1 MMKRIIAQV
10 AVIGVGAVA
19 LLGLGGVSNALAGR
33 RPVDH
38 VMLIDTTSQ
47 VDSLQGELKVTRAE
61 LERAHQVLEFSGR
74 YGIPGDLSARI
85 YDNAVAEGIP
95 PTVGFQLVQVESRF
109 QNGVQSGASAI
120 GLTQLRLP
128 TARVYDTTLG
138 PSDLMN
144 PDVNLRIGFRYL
156 KDLLKRFDQDVAL
169 ALEAYNKGPTLIA
182 AQQDSGSVVKGRYS
196 HAVMSGAIKSRRGSE

>member
-1 MMKRIIAQV
+1 MMKRIVAQV
-10 AVIGVGAVA
+10 AVITVGAAA
-19 LLGLGGVSNALAGR
+19 LFGMGGVTNVLAGR
-33 RPVDH
+33 DLLSRPGT
-38 VMLIDTTSQ
+38 IDTVSQ

-95 PTVGFQLVQVESRF
+95 PTIGFQLVNVESRF

-128 TARVYDTTLG
+128 TARAYDATVAA
-138 PSDLMN
+138 SDLMN

-169 ALEAYNKGPTLIA
+169 ALEAYNKGPTFIT

-196 HAVMSGAIKSRRGSE
+196 HAVMSGTRRKG

>member
-1 MMKRIIAQV
+1 MMKRIVAQV
-10 AVIGVGAVA
+10 AVIAVGAAA
-19 LLGLGGVSNALAGR
+19 LFGMGGVTNVLAGR
-33 RPVDH
+33 DLLSRPGT
-38 VMLIDTTSQ
+38 IDTVSQ
-47 VDSLQGELKVTRAE
+47 VDSLQGELKATRAE

-95 PTVGFQLVQVESRF
+95 PTIGFQLVNVESRF

-128 TARVYDTTLG
+128 TARAYDATVAA
-138 PSDLMN
+138 SDLMN

-169 ALEAYNKGPTLIA
+169 ALEAYNKGPTFIA
-182 AQQDSGSVVKGRYS
+182 AQQDAGSVVKGRYS
-196 HAVMSGAIKSRRGSE
+196 QSVMTGPRRKG